1 MDMNKRAIRITV
13 NGESYPCYQTAGAM
27 LRFKDLTGDEISRL
41 KGTDISGMIKFL
53 WCCVV
58 SACCREKREFPL
70 TLMEFA
76 DAIGP
81 DELKEW
87 QDAMMSVQEET
98 ASVGDEQKKSPSE

>member
-1 MDMNKRAIRITV
+1 MKRRIAINV
-13 NGESYPCYQTAGAM
+13 NGEAYPCYQTAGAM

-58 SACCREKREFPL
+58 SACCREKMEFPL

-76 DAIGP
+76 DSIGP

-87 QDAMMSVQEET
+87 QDAIQEGSAEV
-98 ASVGDEQKKSPSE
+98 ADDVEGQKKSPSA